1 MIRKEKIRVYAA
13 WVAAIFLFVASR
25 NAQFSLYGIIFA
37 LVGVTIRIWAAGYL
51 KKNGGVVSSGPY
63 QWTRNPLYLGSFII
77 GIGFFWAFHIILPG
91 IVIAIIFAYIYYPV
105 ILDEERILEEK
116 FGEEF
121 REYKRRVPRIIPD
134 FSLRKYSGREM
145 AFSWGNIM
153 RNREYNV
160 WLGFPLALWIIF
172 FIRGL

>member
-1 MIRKEKIRVYAA
+1 MIRREKIRVYAA
-13 WVAAIFLFVASR
+13 WCAAIFLFVASR
-25 NAQFSLYGIIFA
+25 NTKFSLAGIVFA
-37 LVGVTIRIWAAGYL
+37 LVGVALRIWAAGYL

-63 QWTRNPLYLGSFII
+63 QYTRNPLYLGSFII

-91 IVIAIIFAYIYYPV
+91 LALAVIFAYIYYPV

-121 REYKRRVPRIIPD
+121 REYKRCVPRIIPN
-134 FSLRKYSGREM
+134 FNLRKYSGQEM
-145 AFSWGNIM
+145 AFSWENIM

-160 WLGFPLALWIIF
+160 WLGFSLALGIIF
-172 FIRGL
+172 LIRGL